1 MIKRTL
7 TIGLV
12 IASLGTGLAACGGYG
27 DDPAPATA
35 PAAKA
40 PASGGTAVSVQD
52 NTFDPGTIKVKVG
65 DTVEWTNEGGIA
77 HTVTATGGAD
87 FDSGSLAPGDTFSFT
102 ADKAGTISYVCTFH
116 PGMQGTIE
124 VS

>member
-12 IASLGTGLAACGGYG
+12 VAALGTSLAACGGYG
-27 DDPAPATA
+27 DDNTA
-35 PAAKA
+35 PAAAQA
-40 PASGGTAVSVQD
+40 PAASATKVSVQD
-52 NTFDPGTIKVKVG
+52 NSFSPATLKVAVG
-65 DTVEWTNEGGIA
+65 DTVTFTNDGA
-77 HTVTATGGAD
+77 VTHTVTATSGAK
-87 FDSGSLAPGDTFSFT
+87 FDSGSLAPGKTFKFT
-102 ADKAGTISYVCTFH
+102 AEKAGTVSYVCTIH